1 MSQELQLACC
11 KGFRYATAK
20 TLCLYLFLLDF
31 STSIHSTKNYVY
43 YCLLRNCFHRQKEPL
58 QVF

>member
-11 KGFRYATAK
+11 KGFRYATTK
-20 TLCLYLFLLDF
+20 TLCLCLFLLDF

-43 YCLLRNCFHRQKEPL
+43 YLFITELFP
-58 QVF
+58 